1 MKKLNVEAV
10 VIDLRHVSEETLA
23 SYEHIQIHAALAM
36 TSPKTEA
43 LLAKYPV
50 ELDVTSVQCYDDDA
64 KVNMVNGKTELTA
77 SHKPEGKSVLIV
89 NGKANI
95 AADAADTLRAYG
107 KIIVNG
113 KVLCPAGLAGLVT
126 EKCTINGKL
135 AVYPDEAVVL
145 KGTVKLDR
153 SFLLRAQARL
163 YWTEKQFVA
172 VDPKLDTVA
181 LAAKGVRFAAPKA
194 ILLESLAET
203 LAPLFTEETELIVL
217 PEGTAVVDDDFELT
231 PKTFRRYG
239 TKLYV
244 MGDVNISNDAAD
256 LLEQVEYLHASGDV
270 SLPAALEDAFYAIP
284 DVEYQ
289 DLQLLTG
296 HVVMNKP
303 LLNVKQELLELDPAG
318 ITCVNCAVVAL
329 DKALTAEDILA
340 KLHLNCCAVVR
351 CTAAQEA
358 AVEAAAVNVAQIKV
372 TDAKEEKDPDTLSR
386 SGVELT
392 L

>member
-1 MKKLNVEAV
+1 MKKLNVKAV

-172 VDPKLDTVA
+172 VDPKLDTAA
-181 LAAKGVRFAAPKA
+181 LAAKGVRFAATKA

>member
-172 VDPKLDTVA
+172 VDPKLDTAA
-181 LAAKGVRFAAPKA
+181 LAAKGVRFAATKA

>member
-135 AVYPDEAVVL
+135 VVYPDEAVVL

-172 VDPKLDTVA
+172 VDPKLDTAA
-181 LAAKGVRFAAPKA
+181 LAAKGVRFAATKA

>member
-1 MKKLNVEAV
+1 MKKLNVKAV

-36 TSPKTEA
+36 TSPRTEA

-50 ELDVTSVQCYDDDA
+50 ELDATSVQCYDDDA

-95 AADAADTLRAYG
+95 AADAGDTLRAYG

-172 VDPKLDTVA
+172 VDPKLDVAA

-194 ILLESLAET
+194 ILLEQFTET
-203 LAPLFTEETELIVL
+203 LAPLFTENTELIVL

-239 TKLYV
+239 SKIYV
-244 MGDVNISNDAAD
+244 MGDVNISDDAAEV
-256 LLEQVEYLHASGDV
+256 LGQVEYLHASGDV
-270 SLPAALEDAFYAIP
+270 SLNL
-284 DVEYQ
+284 
-289 DLQLLTG
+289 
-296 HVVMNKP
+296 KP
-303 LLNVKQELLELDPAG
+303 ELLELDPAG
-318 ITCVNCAVVAL
+318 VTCANCAVVTL
-329 DKALTAEDILA
+329 DKTLTPEEIVA
-340 KLHLNCCAVVR
+340 KLRLNCCAIVR

-358 AVEAAAVNVAQIKV
+358 AAAAVAVNVAQIKV
-372 TDAKEEKDPDTLSR
+372 TDVVKEEKDPDTLYR
-386 SGVELT
+386 TGVELT

>member
-36 TSPKTEA
+36 TGPRTEA

-50 ELDVTSVQCYDDDA
+50 ELDATSVQCYDDDA

-77 SHKPEGKSVLIV
+77 SHKPEGKSVL
-89 NGKANI
+89 
-95 AADAADTLRAYG
+95 
-107 KIIVNG
+107 IVNG

-172 VDPKLDTVA
+172 VDPKLDVAA
-181 LAAKGVRFAAPKA
+181 LAAKGARFAAPKA
-194 ILLESLAET
+194 ILLEQFTET
-203 LAPLFTEETELIVL
+203 LAPLFTENTELIVL

-239 TKLYV
+239 SKLYV
-244 MGDVNISNDAAD
+244 MGDVNISDDAAEV
-256 LLEQVEYLHASGDV
+256 LGQVEYLHASGDV
-270 SLPAALEDAFYAIP
+270 SLPAALEDVFYAIP
-284 DVEYQ
+284 DVEYE
-289 DLQLLTG
+289 DLQMLTG
-296 HVVMNKP
+296 HVVRNKP
-303 LLNVKQELLELDPAG
+303 LLNIKPELLELDPAG
-318 ITCVNCAVVAL
+318 VTCANCAVVTL
-329 DKALTAEDILA
+329 DKTLTPEEIVA
-340 KLHLNCCAVVR
+340 KLRLNCCAIVR

-358 AVEAAAVNVAQIKV
+358 AAAAVAVNVAQIKV
-372 TDAKEEKDPDTLSR
+372 TDVVKEEKDPDTLYR
-386 SGVELT
+386 TGVELT

>member
-1 MKKLNVEAV
+1 MKKLNVKAV

-36 TSPKTEA
+36 TSPRTEA

-50 ELDVTSVQCYDDDA
+50 ELDATSVQCYDDDA

-95 AADAADTLRAYG
+95 AADAGDTLRAYG

-163 YWTEKQFVA
+163 YWTEK
-172 VDPKLDTVA
+172 
-181 LAAKGVRFAAPKA
+181 
-194 ILLESLAET
+194 
-203 LAPLFTEETELIVL
+203 
-217 PEGTAVVDDDFELT
+217 
-231 PKTFRRYG
+231 
-239 TKLYV
+239 
-244 MGDVNISNDAAD
+244 
-256 LLEQVEYLHASGDV
+256 
-270 SLPAALEDAFYAIP
+270 
-284 DVEYQ
+284 
-289 DLQLLTG
+289 
-296 HVVMNKP
+296 
-303 LLNVKQELLELDPAG
+303 
-318 ITCVNCAVVAL
+318 
-329 DKALTAEDILA
+329 
-340 KLHLNCCAVVR
+340 
-351 CTAAQEA
+351 
-358 AVEAAAVNVAQIKV
+358 
-372 TDAKEEKDPDTLSR
+372 
-386 SGVELT
+386 
-392 L
+392 